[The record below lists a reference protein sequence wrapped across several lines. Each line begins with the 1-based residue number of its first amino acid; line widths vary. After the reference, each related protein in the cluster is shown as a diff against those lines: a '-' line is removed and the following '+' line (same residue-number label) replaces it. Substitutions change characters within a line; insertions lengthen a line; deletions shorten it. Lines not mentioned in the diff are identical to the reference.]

1 MNLKRLKLAFC
12 LILSVLLSVSA
23 RSIQYEQITSS
34 CTLATAADIH
44 IQATERA
51 IVSEATVNLTS
62 EDAWLF
68 FDNVRPNDVAEHYA
82 ANIQVDG
89 EPLIINKNA
98 RVALYKQGTVVIP
111 HPHDYHPLKVYTDT
125 GFEGNAATFACNYYY
140 SAKPP
145 VNAPDSLCRP
155 LLVDNTIHSLRL
167 KRGYMATLACE
178 PDGMGYSRIY
188 IADTHDLE
196 LNTLPSELDGK
207 ISYIRVMRWQYPSK
221 KGWVGSYWK
230 EMVKGLQYVEEQC
243 DKTHSTWFYNW
254 GSTATST
261 RNPDTEHL
269 YLNQEF
275 VPMKWG
281 AGGSWN
287 KLYALEDVTH
297 ILGYNE
303 PDHAEQSNVSV
314 ERAIEEWPLM
324 QQTGLRLGSP
334 ATTDFAWLYNFMNEA
349 NRRNYRVDYVAIHAY
364 WGGLSPHEWYTRLR
378 EIHERTKRPL
388 WITEWNNG
396 ANWTKESWPSG
407 TEKQQQ
413 KQLND
418 IKGILQVMDT
428 CSFVERYSIY
438 NWVEEKRYILK
449 PNGTLTPAGEYYK
462 DDAPDYFFNRNHEVI
477 PTWKAQQAP
486 LLSYG
491 GYTDDEHIILHCN
504 DVNGEQITNY
514 LLEESRDGGYHYT
527 IVDTISPITTSFEVP
542 LNISNSDTT
551 LGITYRIVAQALD
564 GIKLTSPNIK
574 VTIVPHKHSETIA
587 TELLITEH
595 WAPIILNDAF
605 ANPPAVLTG
614 IPTYR
619 NKMPLSLRI
628 RNIKPNA
635 FDTKLHAWEYQE
647 HPVLANPDT
656 MACLILPH
664 GRHIWSGVTIEVG
677 ETQMNGPSTTE
688 VRFSTPFEET
698 PVVIANQVTDHD
710 EATTAVRVYDITR
723 EGFKIKLQYEAKHF
737 PIEQTET
744 VHYMAASI
752 GTGLWEDMEIRVGR
766 TPDHAVTDNLDGGY
780 TIHYGTSYTN
790 LPHVY
795 GAMQTMNDSITST
808 LRLKNRTT
816 SSATIIKDREKSDSH
831 TRVAAE
837 QVGWIIM
844 GHLAKDN
851 SIAAD
856 SYQGTSSIAYTLSGQ
871 PIHHADTEARRVY
884 VEKSSALKDKD
895 TRKKLITLK

>member
-1 MNLKRLKLAFC
+1 MNLRRLKLAFC

-23 RSIQYEQITSS
+23 ESIQYEQITSS
-34 CTLATAADIH
+34 CTLDTAADIH
-44 IQATERA
+44 IQAAEKA
-51 IVSEATVNLTS
+51 IVPEAIVDLSS

-68 FDNVRPNDVAEHYA
+68 FDNVKPNDVAALYA
-82 ANIQVDG
+82 ANIQINGKPLVVG
-89 EPLIINKNA
+89 ENA
-98 RVALYKQGTVVIP
+98 RVTLYKQGTVVIP
-111 HPHDYHPLKVYTDT
+111 HPHDYQPLKVYSEAK
-125 GFEGNAATFACNYYY
+125 FEGNETIFACNYYY

-145 VNAPDSLCRP
+145 ANAPDNLRQP
-155 LLVDNTIHSLRL
+155 LLLDNTIHSLKL

-196 LNTLPSELDGK
+196 LDTLPSELSGK

-230 EMVKGLQYVEEQC
+230 EMVKGSQYVEEQC

-261 RNPDTEHL
+261 RNPDTERL

-281 AGGSWN
+281 AGGSWS

-303 PDHAEQSNVSV
+303 PDHTEQSDVSV

-396 ANWTKESWPSG
+396 ANWTKENWPSG

-438 NWVEEKRYILK
+438 NWVEEKRYMLK

-462 DDAPDYFFNRNHEVI
+462 DDAPDYFFNRDQEVI
-477 PTWKAQQAP
+477 PTWKVQQAP
-486 LLSYG
+486 QLSYG
-491 GYTDDEHIILHCN
+491 GYTEDEHIILHCN
-504 DVNGEQITNY
+504 DVNGEQIASY
-514 LLEESRDGGYHYT
+514 LIEESRDGGYHFT
-527 IVDTISPITTSFEVP
+527 IVDTILPLTSSFEVP
-542 LNISNSDTT
+542 LNISSSDTT
-551 LGITYRIVAQALD
+551 FGLTFRIVAHALD
-564 GIKLTSPNIK
+564 GTKLTSPHIK
-574 VTIVPHKHSETIA
+574 VTIVPHKHHETIA
-587 TELLITEH
+587 YELLITEH
-595 WAPIILNDAF
+595 WAPIILSNAF
-605 ANPPAVLTG
+605 ANSPAVLTG

-628 RNIKPNA
+628 RDIKPNA

-647 HPVLANPDT
+647 HPALANPDT

-664 GRHIWSGVTIEVG
+664 GRHIWGGVTAEVG
-677 ETQMNGPSTTE
+677 ETLLNGPTTTE
-688 VRFSTPFEET
+688 VRFSTPFEEI

-710 EATTAVRVYDITR
+710 ETATAVRVYDISR

-737 PIEQTET
+737 PTEQTET

-795 GAMQTMNDSITST
+795 GAMQTMHDSITST
-808 LRLKNRTT
+808 LRLKSRTT
-816 SSATIIKDREKSDSH
+816 TSATIIKDREKSNSH
-831 TRVAAE
+831 ARVTAE

-844 GHLAKDN
+844 GHLAEN
-851 SIAAD
+851 TSISAELSQD
-856 SYQGTSSIAYTLSGQ
+856 SSAKIYTLSGQ
-871 PIHHADTEARRVY
+871 HIHHANKEAHRVY
-884 VEKSSALKDKD
+884 LEKSSILKDKD

>member
-1 MNLKRLKLAFC
+1 
-12 LILSVLLSVSA
+12 
-23 RSIQYEQITSS
+23 
-34 CTLATAADIH
+34 
-44 IQATERA
+44 
-51 IVSEATVNLTS
+51 
-62 EDAWLF
+62 
-68 FDNVRPNDVAEHYA
+68 
-82 ANIQVDG
+82 
-89 EPLIINKNA
+89 
-98 RVALYKQGTVVIP
+98 
-111 HPHDYHPLKVYTDT
+111 
-125 GFEGNAATFACNYYY
+125 
-140 SAKPP
+140 
-145 VNAPDSLCRP
+145 
-155 LLVDNTIHSLRL
+155 
-167 KRGYMATLACE
+167 
-178 PDGMGYSRIY
+178 MGYSRIY

-196 LNTLPSELDGK
+196 LDSLPSELDGK

-261 RNPDTEHL
+261 RNPGTEHL

-396 ANWTKESWPSG
+396 ANWTKENWPSG

-438 NWVEEKRYILK
+438 NWVEEKRYMLK

-462 DDAPDYFFNRNHEVI
+462 DDAPDYFFNRDQEVI
-477 PTWKAQQAP
+477 PIWKAQQAP
-486 LLSYG
+486 QLSYG
-491 GYTDDEHIILHCN
+491 GYTDDKHIILHCN

-527 IVDTISPITTSFEVP
+527 IIDTISPLTPSFKIP

-551 LGITYRIVAQALD
+551 FGITYRILAQALD
-564 GIKLTSPNIK
+564 GIKLASSNIK
-574 VTIVPHKHSETIA
+574 VTIVPHKHRKTIA

-595 WAPIILNDAF
+595 WAPIILSDEF
-605 ANPPAVLTG
+605 TNPPAVLTG

-628 RNIKPNA
+628 RDIKPNA

-647 HPVLANPDT
+647 HPALANPDT

-664 GRHIWSGVTIEVG
+664 
-677 ETQMNGPSTTE
+677 
-688 VRFSTPFEET
+688 
-698 PVVIANQVTDHD
+698 
-710 EATTAVRVYDITR
+710 
-723 EGFKIKLQYEAKHF
+723 
-737 PIEQTET
+737 
-744 VHYMAASI
+744 
-752 GTGLWEDMEIRVGR
+752 
-766 TPDHAVTDNLDGGY
+766 
-780 TIHYGTSYTN
+780 
-790 LPHVY
+790 
-795 GAMQTMNDSITST
+795 
-808 LRLKNRTT
+808 
-816 SSATIIKDREKSDSH
+816 
-831 TRVAAE
+831 
-837 QVGWIIM
+837 
-844 GHLAKDN
+844 
-851 SIAAD
+851 
-856 SYQGTSSIAYTLSGQ
+856 
-871 PIHHADTEARRVY
+871 
-884 VEKSSALKDKD
+884 
-895 TRKKLITLK
+895 

>member
-12 LILSVLLSVSA
+12 LILSVLISVSA
-23 RSIQYEQITSS
+23 KSIQYEQITSS
-34 CTLATAADIH
+34 CTLDTAADIH
-44 IQATERA
+44 IQAVEKA
-51 IVSEATVNLTS
+51 IASEAIVNLTS

-68 FDNVRPNDVAEHYA
+68 FDNIKPNDVITLYA
-82 ANIQVDG
+82 ANIQIIG
-89 EPLIINKNA
+89 KPLVVGGNA
-98 RVALYKQGTVVIP
+98 RVTLYRQGTVVIP
-111 HPHDYHPLKVYTDT
+111 HPHDYHPLKVYDDT
-125 GFEGNAATFACNYYY
+125 GFKGNATTFACNYYY
-140 SAKPP
+140 SSKPP

-196 LNTLPSELDGK
+196 LDSLPSELDGK

-396 ANWTKESWPSG
+396 ANWTKENWPSG

-438 NWVEEKRYILK
+438 NWVEEKRYMLK

-462 DDAPDYFFNRNHEVI
+462 DDAPDYFFNRDQEVI
-477 PTWKAQQAP
+477 PIWKAQQAP
-486 LLSYG
+486 QLSYG
-491 GYTDDEHIILHCN
+491 GYTDDKHIILHCN

-527 IVDTISPITTSFEVP
+527 IIDTISPLTPSFKIP

-551 LGITYRIVAQALD
+551 FGITYRILAQALD
-564 GIKLTSPNIK
+564 GIRLASSNIK
-574 VTIVPHKHSETIA
+574 VTIVPHKHRETIA

-595 WAPIILNDAF
+595 WAPIILSDEF
-605 ANPPAVLTG
+605 TNPPAVLTG

-628 RNIKPNA
+628 RDIKPNA

-647 HPVLANPDT
+647 YPVLANPDT

-664 GRHIWSGVTIEVG
+664 GRYIWGGVAIEVG
-677 ETQMNGPSTTE
+677 ETQLNGSTTTE
-688 VRFSTPFEET
+688 VRFSTPFEEI
-698 PVVIANQVTDHD
+698 PVVIANQVTDHN
-710 EATTAVRVYDITR
+710 EAATAVRVYDITR
-723 EGFKIKLQYEAKHF
+723 EGFKIKLQYEAKLF
-737 PIEQTET
+737 PTEQSET

-752 GTGLWEDMEIRVGR
+752 GTGLWGNMEIRVGR
-766 TPDHAVTDNLDGGY
+766 TLDHAVTDNLDGGY

-795 GAMQTMNDSITST
+795 GAMQTMHDSITST
-808 LRLKNRTT
+808 LRVKKRTT

-844 GHLAKDN
+844 GNLAKDTYI
-851 SIAAD
+851 STELSQD
-856 SYQGTSSIAYTLSGQ
+856 SSAKIYTLSGQ
-871 PIHHADTEARRVY
+871 HIHHTNTEVHRVY
-884 VEKSSALKDKD
+884 LEKTSILKNKD

>member
-98 RVALYKQGTVVIP
+98 RVALYEQGTVVIP

-155 LLVDNTIHSLRL
+155 LLLDNTIHSLKL

-281 AGGSWN
+281 AGGSWS

-297 ILGYNE
+297 LLGYNE
-303 PDHAEQSNVSV
+303 PDHTEQSNVSV

-795 GAMQTMNDSITST
+795 GAMQTMHDSITST

-871 PIHHADTEARRVY
+871 PIHHANKEAHRVY
-884 VEKSSALKDKD
+884 LEKSSILKDKD